1 MPRCSW
7 LIVFAQK
14 LVIKKLKG
22 LLILSE
28 IFPKSWRV
36 YVKKNMA
43 VSEVGV
49 ACHMNIKRVGHK
61 ILGSLTVSQRKTNC
75 DFDCSINPAAAALV
89 APRGVIFGSSCA
101 GREGSSRTRPATAEV
116 INGKT
121 AVTPNTNL
129 PDYHIIHIRFET
141 RVMTIKTILLSFQQG
156 STSCCIKRWR

>member
-1 MPRCSW
+1 M
-7 LIVFAQK
+7 
-14 LVIKKLKG
+14 
-22 LLILSE
+22 
-28 IFPKSWRV
+28 
-36 YVKKNMA
+36 KKNMA

-49 ACHMNIKRVGHK
+49 ACHMNMKRVGHK
-61 ILGSLTVSQRKTNC
+61 ILGSLTVSHRKTNC

-129 PDYHIIHIRFET
+129 QIIKSFKSDLKHWSWPSKQYYR
-141 RVMTIKTILLSFQQG
+141 LS
-156 STSCCIKRWR
+156 SKDPHVSL